1 MKNPRLIVIF
11 TILAIIIIILFIVIL
26 YKEYKIK
33 EITLERDNYRE
44 EYRIYQAMVYE
55 YGKTLEQWS
64 LWSSEYRDILDKLD
78 KYDEILGDYSE

>member
-1 MKNPRLIVIF
+1 MKKNKL
-11 TILAIIIIILFIVIL
+11 TIAFIILVSIIIILLVAVL

-44 EYRIYQAMVYE
+44 EYRIYRAMVYE

-64 LWSSEYRDILDKLD
+64 LWSSDYRDILDKLD
-78 KYDEILGDYSE
+78 KYDEILGDYNE

>member
-1 MKNPRLIVIF
+1 MKKNKLIVIF
-11 TILAIIIIILFIVIL
+11 TILVSIIIILSITIL

-44 EYRIYQAMVYE
+44 EYRVYRAMVYE

-64 LWSSEYRDILDKLD
+64 LWSSDYRDILDKLD

>member
-1 MKNPRLIVIF
+1 MKKSKL
-11 TILAIIIIILFIVIL
+11 TISFIILVSIIIVLFVVVL

-44 EYRIYQAMVYE
+44 EYRIYRAMVYE

-64 LWSSEYRDILDKLD
+64 LWSSDYRDILDKLD
-78 KYDEILGDYSE
+78 KYDEILGDYNE

>member
-1 MKNPRLIVIF
+1 MKKYKLTIAFVI
-11 TILAIIIIILFIVIL
+11 LVSIIITLLVVVL

-44 EYRIYQAMVYE
+44 EYRIYRAMVYE

-64 LWSSEYRDILDKLD
+64 LWSSDYRDILDKLD
-78 KYDEILGDYSE
+78 KYDEILGDYNE